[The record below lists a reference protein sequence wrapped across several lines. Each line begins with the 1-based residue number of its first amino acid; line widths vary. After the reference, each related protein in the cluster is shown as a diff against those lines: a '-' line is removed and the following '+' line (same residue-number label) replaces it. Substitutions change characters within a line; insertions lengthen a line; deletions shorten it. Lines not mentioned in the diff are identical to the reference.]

1 MSSGAVI
8 AIVVVI
14 IVVIAALAVGAFAMR
29 RRRLRSQFGPEY
41 DRVVSETGNRRK
53 AESELADRQRR
64 VAKLDIRPLTREES
78 ARYQGEWNAIQER
91 FVDTPTQS
99 VGEASTLVTT
109 VMRERGYPADD
120 DNEAMDALS
129 VDYAPTLARYREA
142 RAISDRAGSGSATTD
157 DLRNAMLQYRELFYE
172 LVEVPG
178 DGSRA
183 ASVAPASDTPTSDT
197 PVQDAPVQDA
207 PVQDAPVQDAA
218 PVPDAPVSD
227 TRAESVSTETAAEPA
242 PRAAAT
248 PDDAVIGE
256 AASPQ
261 RSTRG

>member
-29 RRRLRSQFGPEY
+29 RRRLRTQFGPEY

-142 RAISDRAGSGSATTD
+142 RAISDRAGTGSATTD

-183 ASVAPASDTPTSDT
+183 ASAAPASDTPASDAA
-197 PVQDAPVQDA
+197 VSD
-207 PVQDAPVQDAA
+207 A
-218 PVPDAPVSD
+218 PVPDAPVQDAVPVPDAPVADS
-227 TRAESVSTETAAEPA
+227 RAESVSPETAAEPA

-248 PDDAVIGE
+248 PDDAVLGD